1 MLKARAA
8 PTPHPQSAAYV
19 YADEGRSRLWPWLL
33 FSQSGGGR
41 RRFSSRPRTVGSTC
55 SSSSRCHSRALKVRR
70 VLSSGPPPPKRLC
83 MHGCVCFACLFGVC
97 VYAASSVCL
106 PYSLINALTHSL
118 THWLTHSLSH
128 SLTHIHTYSL
138 SLSLSLCGCLQ
149 HARRPTLASL
159 RLCGRR
165 PWANAAACRPAS
177 SPARHVCPPI
187 RTNTE
192 RRAHTYP
199 DTQTRTDT
207 HVGTHCRACVDAGM
221 VLLKSAGS
229 LCMCERGDA
238 GGAGAAAGAS
248 GGVPQ
253 VHAADRR
260 ARSMAWP
267 GVRFAYMCTD
277 PGLMAGGF
285 MRVVAPVPVCACSV
299 CPSVSLSLSLP
310 LLHPS
315 LSLSLYLPV

>member
-1 MLKARAA
+1 VYRC
-8 PTPHPQSAAYV
+8 TPLP
-19 YADEGRSRLWPWLL
+19 
-33 FSQSGGGR
+33 
-41 RRFSSRPRTVGSTC
+41 
-55 SSSSRCHSRALKVRR
+55 
-70 VLSSGPPPPKRLC
+70 
-83 MHGCVCFACLFGVC
+83 
-97 VYAASSVCL
+97 L
-106 PYSLINALTHSL
+106 PYSLINSLTHSL

-128 SLTHIHTYSL
+128 SLTHTHTHIL

-165 PWANAAACRPAS
+165 PWVNAAACRPAS

-192 RRAHTYP
+192 RRAHTDGDIPTHRAQTYP
-199 DTQTRTDT
+199 DTQTHTDT
-207 HVGTHCRACVDAGM
+207 HVGTHCRACVDAGK
-221 VLLKSAGS
+221 VWLKRGVS

-238 GGAGAAAGAS
+238 GGAGAAVGAS

-267 GVRFAYMCTD
+267 GVRFAYVCTD
-277 PGLMAGGF
+277 PGLMAGGG
-285 MRVVAPVPVCACSV
+285 CACACV
-299 CPSVSLSLSLP
+299 CMLCMSFCLSLP
-310 LLHPS
+310 LSPPS
-315 LSLSLYLPV
+315 SSFSLSLYLSV